1 MIDLAYRAYSHSYK
15 IDPIIRTLLDL
26 DVYKLLM
33 QQVIWKRHR
42 DLRVT
47 FQVINRSKNVRLAD
61 IIPVEELR
69 EQLEHTRT
77 ISYTPNELI
86 WLQGN
91 TFYGKRGM
99 FEPDY
104 IDYLRSFR
112 LPEYELDVVDGQF
125 VLTFEAAWCESTMW
139 ETFALGII
147 SELRHRHGLRTMS
160 RFELD
165 VMYSLAKTHLWGKLQ
180 MLRHY
185 PDLNL
190 TDFATRRR
198 HSFLFQEWAVLAAR
212 EALGDGFTGTSNA
225 YLAMKHGFEAK
236 GTNAHER
243 PMVAAAL
250 ADTDEALIQSQ
261 FDVLREWADFY
272 DGALK
277 IVLPDTFGSTQFF
290 RHAPEWV
297 ADWTGIRYDSKE
309 PIAAGNEGIAFYERW
324 GRDPKTKLNLFTDGL
339 DVATIMQ
346 LHGTFHQNTKVGFGW
361 GSLFGND
368 FRSYPQAAHWLAPI
382 SIICKPVSVN
392 GRPTV
397 KLSDNYAKRTGD
409 PTALARYERVFGTD
423 GMDNVP
429 VMV

>member
-15 IDPIIRTLLDL
+15 IDPIIRSLLDL
-26 DVYKLLM
+26 DFYKLLM
-33 QQVIWKRHR
+33 QQVIRKRHR

-69 EQLEHTRT
+69 EQLDHART
-77 ISYTPNELI
+77 IPFTPNELI

-99 FEPDY
+99 FESDY

-112 LPEYELDVVDGQF
+112 LPDYELNVVDGQF
-125 VLTFEAAWCESTMW
+125 DLRFESAWCESTLW
-139 ETFALGII
+139 ETFALAII

-165 VMYSLAKTHLWGKLQ
+165 VMYSLAKTQLWGKLQ
-180 MLRHY
+180 TLRHL

-243 PMVAAAL
+243 PMVAAAM

-277 IVLPDTFGSTQFF
+277 IILPDTFGSTQFF
-290 RHAPEWV
+290 RHAPQWV
-297 ADWTGIRYDSKE
+297 ADWTGIRYDSKD
-309 PIAAGNEGIAFYERW
+309 PITAGNEGIAFYERW
-324 GRDPKTKLNLFTDGL
+324 GHDPKTKLSLFTDGL
-339 DVATIMQ
+339 DMTAIMQ
-346 LHGTFHQNTKVGFGW
+346 LHHAFHQRTKVGFGW

-368 FRSYPQAAHWLAPI
+368 FRIYPAAAKWLAPI
-382 SIICKPVSVN
+382 SIICKPISVN

-423 GMDNVP
+423 GMANVP
-429 VMV
+429 VTV